1 MTHVYMLDIKF
12 IRENKELVEKNS
24 LTRNVKIDFDVLLK
38 LDQEKVE
45 LQQKIDVLR
54 AERNAGS
61 KTKPTPEQIEQM
73 KRVGEE
79 IKQLEA
85 ETAVKEAALKDLV
98 IKIPNI
104 NHPSTP
110 VGKDDSENQVA
121 RFEGQKPEFDFAVK
135 EHFDVASVKDLM
147 DMDRGAKVSGS
158 RFYYLK
164 GKLAILER
172 AIMQFAIDTVLKKG
186 FELILP
192 PVLVKENAMYG
203 TGFFP
208 ADKNEVYTVN
218 PGEDN
223 LYLVGTSEVP
233 LIYMHSDE
241 VFERTDLPKK
251 YVAITPCFRREAG
264 SYGKDTKGLFRV
276 HQFYKVEMVVFC
288 TPEKSWELH
297 EELLKIE
304 EEVIS
309 ALGIHYQV
317 VNVCSGDLGFPAAKK
332 YDCEGWFPG
341 QGKYRELTSTSN
353 TTDYQARRSN
363 IKYKTADG
371 KREYVY
377 TLNGTVASDRPMLA
391 IIENFQQAD
400 GSVLVPEVLRKYTGF
415 DRI

>member
-1 MTHVYMLDIKF
+1 MLDIKF

-24 LTRNVKIDFDVLLK
+24 LTRNVKIDFDALLK
-38 LDQEKVE
+38 FDAEKIA
-45 LQQKIDVLR
+45 LQQKIDILR

-61 KTKPTPEQIEQM
+61 KSKPTPEQIEQM
-73 KRVGEE
+73 KKVGEE

-85 ETAVKEAALKDLV
+85 EVAVKEAGLKELV

-110 VGKDDSENQVA
+110 IGKDDSENQVA
-121 RFEGQKPEFDFAVK
+121 RLEGKKPAFDFAVK
-135 EHFDVASVKDLM
+135 EHFDVSSVKDLM
-147 DMDRGAKVSGS
+147 DMERGAKVSGS

-172 AIMQFAIDTVLKKG
+172 AIMQFAIDTVVNKG

-192 PVLVKENAMYG
+192 PVLVKEDAMYG

-233 LIYMHSDE
+233 LIYMHADE

-317 VNVCSGDLGFPAAKK
+317 INVCSGDLGFPAAKK

-363 IKYKTADG
+363 IKYKTVDG
-371 KREYVY
+371 KREYAY
-377 TLNGTVASDRPMLA
+377 TLNGTVTSDRPMLA

-400 GSVLVPEVLRKYTGF
+400 GTVVIPEVLRKYTGF
-415 DRI
+415 DTI